1 MRMPGAIKLSSKNI
15 AATLQWTCLIIPV
28 AVVTGLLVA
37 LFLWLLDLTTNTF
50 RSNPWLIWLM
60 PLAGILITWLYSFG
74 KDSGK
79 GNNLII
85 SEIQH
90 PSQSVPARMSPLI
103 LFTTVLTHLVGGSAG
118 REGTAVQM
126 GGSIAGIPFRFLQLE
141 KSQKQMLLRCGAAAG
156 FGAVFGTPLAGALFA
171 VEFTHIGKIKWRAL
185 LPCLVAALLADETV
199 SLTGLGHS
207 PYAINFTS
215 AYFSFLPF
223 EPLLLLK
230 VGLGGMVFGLTAR
243 LYVWVAEGIKTASQR
258 YLVNPYLIPV
268 VGALTILGIIAYL
281 GNFDYLGLGVD
292 SPREGAVSILSS
304 FHNIDQDP
312 LGWWW
317 KLLLTA
323 ITLSMGFKGGEVTP
337 LFFVGAALG
346 HTLSIY
352 VGAPVDLFASL
363 GLIAVFAG
371 AANTPLAC
379 VVMGIELFGTEHWI
393 YMLIACFAAFAS
405 SGKSGIYSAQEYGL
419 NN

>member
-1 MRMPGAIKLSSKNI
+1 MRISGANKLSSKNI
-15 AATLQWTCLIIPV
+15 IATLQWTWLIIPV

-37 LFLWLLDLTTNTF
+37 LFLGLLDLATNTF
-50 RSNPWLIWLM
+50 QSYPWLIWLL

-74 KDSGK
+74 KNAGK

-90 PSQSVPARMSPLI
+90 PSKGVPTRMSPLI

-126 GGSIAGIPFRFLQLE
+126 GGSIAGIPLRFLQLE

-199 SLTGLGHS
+199 RLTGIGHS

-215 AYFSFLPF
+215 SYFSFLPID
-223 EPLLLLK
+223 PLLLLK
-230 VGLGGMVFGLTAR
+230 VGLVGMVFGLAAR
-243 LYVWVAEGIKTASQR
+243 LYVVVAEGIKTASQR

-268 VGALTILGIIAYL
+268 AGSVLVWGMCFLLGTY
-281 GNFDYLGLGVD
+281 DYLGLGVD
-292 SPREGAVSILSS
+292 SPRAGGVSILSS
-304 FHNIDQDP
+304 FYNIDQDP

-323 ITLSMGFKGGEVTP
+323 ITLSMGFRGGEVTP

-352 VGAPVDLFASL
+352 VGAPVDLFAGL

-393 YMLIACFAAFAS
+393 YMLIACFAAFAC
-405 SGKSGIYSAQEYGL
+405 SGKKGIYSAQEYGL
-419 NN
+419 KD

>member
-1 MRMPGAIKLSSKNI
+1 MPGAIKLSSKNI
-15 AATLQWTCLIIPV
+15 TATLQWTWLIIPV

-90 PSQSVPARMSPLI
+90 PSQGVPARMSPLI

-185 LPCLVAALLADETV
+185 LPCLVAAMLADATV
-199 SLTGLGHS
+199 RLTGIGHS
-207 PYAINFTS
+207 PFSINFTS
-215 AYFSFLPF
+215 VHFSFLPF

-230 VGLGGMVFGLTAR
+230 VGLAGMAFGLVAR

-346 HTLSIY
+346 HTLATFA
-352 VGAPVDLFASL
+352 GAPVDLFAGL

-371 AANTPLAC
+371 ATNTPLAC

-393 YMLIACFAAFAS
+393 YMLIACFAAFAC

-419 NN
+419 KD

>member
-15 AATLQWTCLIIPV
+15 AATLQWTWLIIPI
-28 AVVTGLLVA
+28 ALVTGLLVA
-37 LFLWLLDLTTNTF
+37 LFLWLLDHATNTF
-50 RSNPWLIWLM
+50 QSYPWLIWLM
-60 PLAGILITWLYSFG
+60 PLAGILITWLYGFG

-90 PSQSVPARMSPLI
+90 PNQGVPARMSPLI

-126 GGSIAGIPFRFLQLE
+126 GGSIAGIPLRFLQLDNG
-141 KSQKQMLLRCGAAAG
+141 QKQMLLRCGAAAG

-199 SLTGLGHS
+199 RLTGIEHS
-207 PYAINFTS
+207 PYAIHYTS
-215 AYFSFLPF
+215 ADFSFLPF

-230 VGLGGMVFGLTAR
+230 VGLAGMAFGIAAR
-243 LYVWVAEGIKTASQR
+243 IYVWLAEGIKTASQR
-258 YLVNPYLIPV
+258 YIVNPYLIPV
-268 VGALTILGIIAYL
+268 AGSVLVWGMCLLLGTY
-281 GNFDYLGLGVD
+281 DYLGLGVD
-292 SPREGAVSILSS
+292 SLREEGVSILSS
-304 FHNIDQDP
+304 FHNMEQDP

-352 VGAPVDLFASL
+352 AGAPVDLFAGL

-393 YMLIACFAAFAS
+393 YMLIACFAAFAC
-405 SGKSGIYSAQEYGL
+405 SGKRGIYSAQEYGL
-419 NN
+419 KD

>member
-1 MRMPGAIKLSSKNI
+1 
-15 AATLQWTCLIIPV
+15 
-28 AVVTGLLVA
+28 
-37 LFLWLLDLTTNTF
+37 
-50 RSNPWLIWLM
+50 
-60 PLAGILITWLYSFG
+60 
-74 KDSGK
+74 
-79 GNNLII
+79 
-85 SEIQH
+85 
-90 PSQSVPARMSPLI
+90 
-103 LFTTVLTHLVGGSAG
+103 
-118 REGTAVQM
+118 
-126 GGSIAGIPFRFLQLE
+126 
-141 KSQKQMLLRCGAAAG
+141 
-156 FGAVFGTPLAGALFA
+156 LAGALFA

-185 LPCLVAALLADETV
+185 LPCLGAALLADGTV
-199 SLTGLGHS
+199 RLTGIGHS

-215 AYFSFLPF
+215 VHFSFLPVD
-223 EPLLLLK
+223 PMLLLK
-230 VGLGGMVFGLTAR
+230 VGLAGMAFGLTAR

-268 VGALTILGIIAYL
+268 AGSVLVWGMCLLLGTY
-281 GNFDYLGLGVD
+281 DYLGLGVY
-292 SPREGAVSILSS
+292 SPRAGAVSILSS
-304 FHNIDQDP
+304 FHNMEQDP

-352 VGAPVDLFASL
+352 AGAPVDLFAGL

-393 YMLIACFAAFAS
+393 YMLIACFAAFAC
-405 SGKSGIYSAQEYGL
+405 SGKKGIYSAQEYGL
-419 NN
+419 KD

>member
-15 AATLQWTCLIIPV
+15 IATLQWTWLIIPV

-37 LFLWLLDLTTNTF
+37 LFLWLLDLTTHTF

-60 PLAGILITWLYSFG
+60 PLAGILITWMYGFG

-90 PSQSVPARMSPLI
+90 PSQGVPARMSPLI
-103 LFTTVLTHLVGGSAG
+103 LLTTLLTHLVGGSAG

-126 GGSIAGIPFRFLQLE
+126 GGSIAGIPFRFFRLE
-141 KSQKQMLLRCGAAAG
+141 KSQKQILLRCGAAAG

-185 LPCLVAALLADETV
+185 LPCLVAALLADVTV
-199 SLTGLGHS
+199 RLTGIGHS

-215 AYFSFLPF
+215 VHFSFLPF

-230 VGLGGMVFGLTAR
+230 VGLVGMVFGLAAR

-258 YLVNPYLIPV
+258 YIVNPYLIPV
-268 VGALTILGIIAYL
+268 VGSLLVWGICFLLGTY
-281 GNFDYLGLGVD
+281 DYLGLGVD
-292 SPREGAVSILSS
+292 SPRAGGVSILSS
-304 FHNIDQDP
+304 FHAVDQDP
-312 LGWWW
+312 MGWWW

-346 HTLSIY
+346 HTLAAFA
-352 VGAPVDLFASL
+352 GAPVNLFAGL

-405 SGKSGIYSAQEYGL
+405 SGKRGIYSAQEYGL

>member
-1 MRMPGAIKLSSKNI
+1 MPGAIKLSSKNI